1 MLSPHGPVYGVKI
14 SLIEVEARI
23 RERIRARRISRTDD
37 ALDSFGDAKGEVVE
51 ELQVAR
57 EFARVGLGVELLI
70 AQPQQQLE

>member
-37 ALDSFGDAKGEVVE
+37 ALDSVGEAKGEVVK

-57 EFARVGLGVELLI
+57 VGRDVELLI